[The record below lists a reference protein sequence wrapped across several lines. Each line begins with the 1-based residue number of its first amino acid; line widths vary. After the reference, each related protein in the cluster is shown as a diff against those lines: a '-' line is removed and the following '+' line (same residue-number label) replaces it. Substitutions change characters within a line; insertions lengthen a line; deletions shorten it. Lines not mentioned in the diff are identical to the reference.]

1 MSREPL
7 PSFYEGLPTATAQ
20 DMRALDRLAEEKYG
34 VASRELMENAG
45 RTAAAETINF
55 LKEKKPGSSSGRVAV
70 FCGRGA
76 NGGDGLAAAR
86 HLKEAGI
93 EVSVFLC
100 PPRKD
105 GAGESDYPE
114 LTRAQLEKA
123 RAAQISVVIWSSPD
137 EARDDLA
144 SADAVLDA
152 VLGTGSSG
160 KPTGPAREMIQAVAR
175 AQKPVVALDLP
186 SGISPDTGHH
196 SGVYVTAE
204 LTLTLG
210 LAKRG
215 LLAPHAAKYV
225 GKLKLLDIGYPRE
238 LLTAAAAAQGP
249 SR

>member
-7 PSFYEGLPTATAQ
+7 PLSYHGLPTATAQ

-34 VASRELMENAG
+34 VASRDLMENAG
-45 RTAAAETINF
+45 RAVAAETMSF
-55 LKEKKPGSSSGRVAV
+55 LREKKPDSRSGRAAV

-86 HLKEAGI
+86 HLKDAGI
-93 EVSVFLC
+93 DVSVFLC

-105 GAGESDYPE
+105 GAGAGDYPE

-123 RAAQISVVIWSSPD
+123 SAAQVPVALWSSPD
-137 EARDDLA
+137 AARDALA

-160 KPTGPAREMIQAVAR
+160 KPAGPAREMIQAVAR
-175 AQKPVVALDLP
+175 SAKPVVALDLP
-186 SGISPDTGHH
+186 SGLNPDTGHH
-196 SGVYVTAE
+196 TGVYVTAE

-225 GKLKLLDIGYPRE
+225 GKLKVLDIGYPRE
-238 LLTAAAAAQGP
+238 LLAAAATAQEAP
-249 SR
+249 R

>member
-7 PSFYEGLPTATAQ
+7 PSSYEGLPTATAR
-20 DMRALDRLAEEKYG
+20 DMRALERLAGEKYG
-34 VASRELMENAG
+34 VASRDLMENAG
-45 RTAAAETINF
+45 RAAAAETIDF
-55 LKEKKPGSSSGRVAV
+55 LKGKNPGSGPWRVAV
-70 FCGRGA
+70 FCGRGS

-86 HLKEAGI
+86 HLKGAGI

-105 GAGESDYPE
+105 GAGAGDYPE
-114 LTRAQLEKA
+114 LARAQLEKA
-123 RAAQISVVIWSSPD
+123 RAARISIAVWSSPED
-137 EARDDLA
+137 ARSALA

-160 KPTGPAREMIQAVAR
+160 KPAGPAREMIQAVAR
-175 AQKPVVALDLP
+175 SAKPVVALDVP
-186 SGISPDTGHH
+186 SGLSPDTGHH

-238 LLTAAAAAQGP
+238 LLTAASAAQGP